1 MASLLQAV
9 WRCHLSQLVRKK
21 RNDFVEMCPEQLLG
35 IAIAR

>member
-9 WRCHLSQLVRKK
+9 WRCHRSHGVTKK
-21 RNDFVEMCPEQLLG
+21 RDDFVEMCHEQLLG